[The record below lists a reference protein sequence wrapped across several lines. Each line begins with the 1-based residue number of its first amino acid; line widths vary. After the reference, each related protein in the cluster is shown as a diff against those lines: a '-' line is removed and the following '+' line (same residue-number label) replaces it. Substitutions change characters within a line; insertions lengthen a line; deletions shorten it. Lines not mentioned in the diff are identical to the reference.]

1 GHCMKRSILC
11 VLLSAVMLTGCGT
24 VAAYGEFPAQEKST
38 LTPVGNWNSSSDYE
52 GVEAIAEPTAAV
64 YSSAD
69 GLCTI
74 EAKAHYYDVTLDLT
88 KGDHFAV
95 GAAYAETILQLPLSY
110 EEYLEEY
117 LYENLSTV
125 YRSEEALIEAGAK
138 ADGKYDLII
147 DRIRKMKAA
156 ANEAYQQEMNGFASR
171 FSGGDSGFVQ
181 DGKLSRDEA
190 DLVSLVPD
198 VLRETACSALAVD
211 GSRSASGKPMVARLM
226 EWDLG
231 KESKMC
237 DAHCVVHFRNG
248 DRSLTSVASLG
259 QLDVIT
265 GLNDNGVF
273 AADLD
278 VGSRMESFSCEGKI
292 PYTFAMREGLE
303 TCTSAAEMAAYMNS
317 RAALFTYNHN
327 VMITDEHEAMVA
339 EDCHDEPD
347 GVPLIRKADTP
358 LLEGLT
364 WDAPGCLCAVNAF
377 AAKGQYDQMTANKG
391 NILRWVKYDRLFAG
405 EEKLSLARF
414 KSLMTSEKAD
424 SPFLEIRSDGLVF
437 MTIVDYD
444 TRTLQAAFTS
454 REGIVDTP
462 DFLLIDTF

>member
-1 GHCMKRSILC
+1 
-11 VLLSAVMLTGCGT
+11 MLTGCGT
-24 VAAYGEFPAQEKST
+24 VAAYGEFPAAEKST
-38 LTPVGNWNSSSDYE
+38 LAPVGNWNSSSDYE
-52 GVEAIAEPTAAV
+52 GVEAIAEPTTAV

-69 GLCTI
+69 GLCVI

-88 KGDHFAV
+88 KGDHYAV
-95 GAAYAETILQLPLSY
+95 GAAYAETILQLPFKY

-125 YRSEEALIEAGAK
+125 YRSDEALAEAGAGAFSK
-138 ADGKYDLII
+138 FEVIK
-147 DRIRKMKAA
+147 DRVRKMKAA
-156 ANEAYQQEMNGFASR
+156 ANEAYQQEMDGFSSR
-171 FSGGDSGFVQ
+171 FSGGNSGFVQ
-181 DGKLSRDEA
+181 DGKLSQDEA

-211 GSRSASGKPMVARLM
+211 GSRSASGKPMNARLM

-248 DRSLTSVASLG
+248 DRSLTAVASLG

-278 VGSRMESFSCEGKI
+278 VGSRVEGFSCEGKI
-292 PYTFAMREGLE
+292 PYSFAMREGLE
-303 TCTSAAEMAAYMNS
+303 VCKSAAEMAEYMNS
-317 RAALFTYNHN
+317 RSALFTFNHN
-327 VMITDEHEAMVA
+327 VLVTDEHEAMVA

-358 LLEGLT
+358 LLDGLS
-364 WDAPGCLCAVNAF
+364 WEAPGCLCVVNAF
-377 AAKGQYDQMTANKG
+377 AAKGQYDQMTATRS
-391 NILRWVKYDRLFAG
+391 NIYRWVKYDRLFAG

-414 KSLMTSEKAD
+414 KSLMTSEKTD
-424 SPFLEIRSDGLVF
+424 SPYMEIRSSGLVV